1 MLFRFAAPIA
11 FAAATLGGAFYA
23 SGPTAAA
30 PDAGLKISEPLL
42 HENLAVYLVRGP
54 STPGAVPATLEE
66 ALLKSTIIV
75 HETGSV
81 SELQIENTGSEPVFI
96 QFGDIVKGGRQ
107 DRVLTTSLLIPP
119 KSGKVAIGAYCVE
132 QGRWAKRGAEDVTRF
147 SASSAQIFSR
157 EAKVAIARAPIA
169 AEALRTAQPTDLARP
184 NHLSSR
190 GDVEQQ
196 RQRDVAQ
203 RQAVQQ
209 QSGGGSGQG
218 EVWRSVAAV
227 QGLLG
232 DKLAAPVASEK
243 SRTSLQLTLE
253 NERLKEAQQGFIKVL
268 EPKGLDG
275 DDVVGVVIAV
285 NGKIASADIYPSN
298 GLFRKMWP
306 KLIRAA
312 STDAFAHRADTP
324 PATPTVTDAEAFL
337 ADAQNGEL
345 RERSLA
351 DIAQHQTRV
360 SPNVL
365 AVEARTAKGA
375 WIHRNFLSA
384 K

>member
-1 MLFRFAAPIA
+1 MLLRFAAPIA
-11 FAAATLGGAFYA
+11 FAAATLGGTFF
-23 SGPTAAA
+23 GVGQTDAA
-30 PDAGLKISEPLL
+30 PDAGLKISEPVL
-42 HENLAVYLVRGP
+42 HENLAIYLVRGP
-54 STPGAVPATLEE
+54 SAPGAVPATLEE
-66 ALLKSTIIV
+66 ALLKKTIIV

-81 SELQIENTGSEPVFI
+81 SELQIENTGSQPVFI

-119 KSGKVAIGAYCVE
+119 NSGKVAIGAYCVE
-132 QGRWAKRGAEDVTRF
+132 QGRWSKRGVEDVTRF
-147 SASSAQIFSR
+147 SASTAQIFSR

-169 AEALRTAQPTDLARP
+169 AEARRAAPPADAARTATPSERAE
-184 NHLSSR
+184 
-190 GDVEQQ
+190 VEQHV
-196 RQRDVAQ
+196 RNLAQ

-209 QSGGGSGQG
+209 AAPSSQG
-218 EVWRSVAAV
+218 EVWRSVSAV

-232 DKLAAPVASEK
+232 EKLAAPVASEQ

-253 NERLKEAQQGFIKVL
+253 NERLKAAQQGFIAAL

-275 DDVVGVVIAV
+275 DDVVGVVVAV

-312 STDAFAHRADTP
+312 ATDAFAHRSDAA
-324 PATPTVTDAEAFL
+324 PAAPSVAHAETFL
-337 ADAQNGEL
+337 ADAQKGEVS
-345 RERSLA
+345 ERALA
-351 DIAQHQTRV
+351 DIARHQTRH

-365 AVEARTAKGA
+365 AVEARTATGA